1 MSKTVKS
8 NVKMYNQVFSFAL
21 CRALFDQRQDKHPA
35 SVFLRN
41 LKRQFLPNISY
52 SDVYRF
58 ILPRMCTSDPSP
70 TALSDVYRL
79 FTASGHLAIQV
90 ACFNALLDCFANM
103 IVRLLDLHIV
113 ESTPCD

>member
-1 MSKTVKS
+1 
-8 NVKMYNQVFSFAL
+8 MYNQVFSFAL